1 MNNFNEYLEQ
11 LNEAQYQQMK
21 KILDWVQKEYPTLEP
36 VIKWNQPMFQTHGTF
51 IIGFSVSKKHISVA
65 PENVVMEHFQQ
76 AIERA
81 GYSQSKA
88 LFRIL
93 LTDEVNFK
101 LLREI
106 IDYNIEEKQEM
117 TTFWRK

>member
-1 MNNFNEYLEQ
+1 MEKFDEYLEG
-11 LNEAQYQQMK
+11 LSKEQYVQMK
-21 KILDWVQKEYPTLEP
+21 KILDWVKAQYPMMEL
-36 VIKWNQPMFQTHGTF
+36 VMKWNQPMFQTHGTF
-51 IIGFSVSKKHISVA
+51 IIGFSASKKHISVA
-65 PENVVMEHFQQ
+65 PENVTMQHFEE

-93 LTDEVNFK
+93 LTDEINFE
-101 LLREI
+101 LLRKM